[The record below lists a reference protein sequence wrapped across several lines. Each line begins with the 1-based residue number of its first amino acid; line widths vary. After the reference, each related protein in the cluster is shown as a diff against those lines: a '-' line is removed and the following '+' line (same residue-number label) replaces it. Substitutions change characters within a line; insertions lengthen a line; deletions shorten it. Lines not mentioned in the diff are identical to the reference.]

1 MPKEGELIAPWLDR
15 VSDLGI
21 PVTEAGMEMCRKLST
36 ECEKRDQNS
45 KGIYIYNDWNGW
57 GMSEV
62 MSNHLKD
69 FNRDIFK
76 KNISPFKKWG
86 YVEAV
91 ACFFSGEDITEWM
104 SELSRYILSYA

>member
-1 MPKEGELIAPWLDR
+1 MPKEGEMMDSWIDR
-15 VSDLGI
+15 VSDVGLPVSEVGMGI
-21 PVTEAGMEMCRKLST
+21 CKKLSK
-36 ECEKRDQNS
+36 ECEKRDQNA

-62 MSNHLKD
+62 IANHLKD

-76 KNISPFKKWG
+76 KTISPFKKWG

-91 ACFFSGEDITEWM
+91 ACFFKGEDLMEWM
-104 SELSRYILSYA
+104 SKLNRHIFSHT